1 MAGVRPRNR
10 PRKRSVNF
18 RRVWRVVLREA
29 ALNIVLQ
36 RGQWYST
43 CAELRAHLWRLDNYE
58 VRALATRA
66 LTLEPG
72 RRLHL

>member
-29 ALNIVLQ
+29 ALQIVLQ
-36 RGQWYST
+36 RGPLHWT
-43 CAELRAHLWRLDNYE
+43 CGEIRAHLWRLDNYE
-58 VRALATRA
+58 VRALAARA
-66 LTLEPG
+66 LAFDP
-72 RRLHL
+72 RRRFLL